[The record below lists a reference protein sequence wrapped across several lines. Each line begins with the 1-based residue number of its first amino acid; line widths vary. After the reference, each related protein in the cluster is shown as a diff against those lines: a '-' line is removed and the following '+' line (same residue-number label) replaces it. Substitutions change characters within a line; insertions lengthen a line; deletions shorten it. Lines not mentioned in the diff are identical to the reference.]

1 MKICQNTL
9 AMSKQSNKKANAQ
22 VNVQSGKPRQ
32 PKIFV
37 LDTNIILH
45 DSRSIYNFQ
54 ENDLVIPIAVIEE
67 LDKFKKSTDVLGYNA
82 REFMR
87 KIDILSADKNFF
99 KGEGFSLGKGLG
111 TLRVEINHPFPLE
124 LQGSFKD
131 DIQDH
136 RILAVAIWVK
146 NQNPQRFV
154 ALVTKDVNL
163 RMKARA
169 LGMVA
174 QDYLT
179 DRIEEKHIEKNEKRV
194 LVINNL
200 PKNLVERVASGGI
213 TVDEVRYKKQPANQ
227 LYKFRYEVLPGAATQ
242 ATGPQGA
249 DAQNGAVQK
258 SEGKRKLAYEYLLA
272 RFDAPT
278 NSIVPVKPCT
288 AYGIQ
293 PRNSEQVFAMDAL
306 MNPQV
311 QLISLTGTAGTG
323 KTLLA
328 LAAALEQADNFS
340 QILLARPV
348 IPLKNQEIGYL
359 PGDAKDKIGPY
370 MLPLYDNLAVIK
382 KQFGISSKE
391 NVKIE
396 DMLRR
401 EKLLISPLAYIRGR
415 SLSNVFFIID
425 EAQNLTPHE
434 VKTIIT
440 RAGEG
445 TKIVFTGD
453 IQQIDQPYLDKWSNG
468 LTHINDKLYGE
479 PLFEHVNLTKGER
492 SKLSE
497 LAGKKL

>member
-1 MKICQNTL
+1 
-9 AMSKQSNKKANAQ
+9 MSKQSNNKANAQ
-22 VNVQSGKPRQ
+22 VNVQSGKPRL

-194 LVINNL
+194 QVINNL

-227 LYKFRYEVLPGAATQ
+227 LYKFRYEVQ
-242 ATGPQGA
+242 SGA
-249 DAQNGAVQK
+249 DQK
-258 SEGKRKLAYEYLLA
+258 DNAKRRQAYEHLLA

>member
-1 MKICQNTL
+1 MN
-9 AMSKQSNKKANAQ
+9 KQSNMHSNK
-22 VNVQSGKPRQ
+22 SRQ

-67 LDKFKKSTDVLGYNA
+67 LDKFKKSTDVLGFNA

-87 KIDILSADKNFF
+87 KIDILSSDKNFL

-111 TLRVEINHPFPLE
+111 TLRVEINHPFPKE

-136 RILAVAIWVK
+136 RILAVAIWIK
-146 NQNPQRFV
+146 NQNPERFV

-194 LVINNL
+194 QVITGIS
-200 PKNLVERVASGGI
+200 KAVIDKIAAGGVS
-213 TVDEVRYKKQPANQ
+213 VDEIRYKRQPANQ
-227 LYKFRYEVLPGAATQ
+227 LYRFRYEASGIQ
-242 ATGPQGA
+242 
-249 DAQNGAVQK
+249 AVQQSLQQPVHQSVQQSVK
-258 SEGKRKLAYEYLLA
+258 QGGGKTPGDISAKKRQFYDYQLA
-272 RFDAPT
+272 RFDSAS
-278 NSIVPVKPCT
+278 NSILPVKPIT
-288 AYGIQ
+288 AYGIS
-293 PRNSEQVFAMDAL
+293 PRNSEQVFALDAL
-306 MNPQV
+306 MNPAV
-311 QLISLTGTAGTG
+311 QLVSLTGTAGTG

-328 LAAALEQADNFS
+328 LAAALAQADNFS

-401 EKLLISPLAYIRGR
+401 EKLVISPLAYIRGR
-415 SLSNVFFIID
+415 SLSDVFFIID

-434 VKTIIT
+434 VKTIVT

-468 LTHINDKLYGE
+468 LTHIIDKLYGE

-497 LAGKKL
+497 LAGNKL